1 MQNLEF
7 RMQNLGQELSHR
19 AHREE
24 ITQITQ
30 RRDFL
35 GKEIRRAEITEKI
48 KNFTKTGEK
57 NAD

>member
-1 MQNLEF
+1 
-7 RMQNLGQELSHR
+7 MQNLGQELSHR